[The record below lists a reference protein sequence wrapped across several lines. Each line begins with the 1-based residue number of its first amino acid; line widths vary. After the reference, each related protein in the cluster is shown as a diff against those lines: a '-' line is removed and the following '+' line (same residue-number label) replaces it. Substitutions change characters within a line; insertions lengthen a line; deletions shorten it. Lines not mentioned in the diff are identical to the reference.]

1 MANLSTASGSAE
13 QAPRG
18 ARSSY
23 FEQRLFEL
31 SPFGV
36 WLTAGLI
43 YLALVGAF
51 AVAALGN
58 GRPWI
63 VQSAAGVM
71 LDDRARIAL
80 VLAFI
85 ITAVLALQRYSRIK
99 DDQDAPAMARI
110 LGPDADWAPQGFS
123 PRRLQAATA
132 VGFVISLTASLLL
145 LPRDHARSDPAS
157 SVWFAGASVLLGVL
171 FFRGI
176 ELTRMG
182 SRQAADAVRDLKVD
196 LLRVDQLY
204 PWGRAAV
211 RTSLIWFTVSAASI
225 LLFAS
230 NGLTLYMAI
239 VLVACAAIG
248 VWVFVGT
255 LSLVHRRIRLVK
267 AAALEDIRTEIA
279 DLKARLHADAGAP
292 AKLQALLAYE
302 GRIAAAP
309 EWPFDQTILVR
320 LCASALIL
328 TVPWFGQ
335 AIAGLVVEHVGKV
348 VQ

>member
-1 MANLSTASGSAE
+1 MANLSTASGPAE

-18 ARSSY
+18 PRPSY

-36 WLTAGLI
+36 WLTAGLV
-43 YLALVGAF
+43 YAALIGAF
-51 AVAALGN
+51 ALTALVDA
-58 GRPWI
+58 RPWL
-63 VQSAAGVM
+63 VQSAGGVV

-85 ITAVLALQRYSRIK
+85 VCAVLALQRYSRLK
-99 DDQDAPAMARI
+99 DDEDAPAMARV
-110 LGPDADWAPQGFS
+110 LGRCADWQPQGFS
-123 PRRLQAATA
+123 PRRLQAMTA
-132 VGFVISLTASLLL
+132 AGVVISLAASLLL
-145 LPRDHARSDPAS
+145 LPRDHVRSDPAS
-157 SVWFAGASVLLGVL
+157 SAWFAGASVLLGVL

-176 ELTRMG
+176 ELTRVG
-182 SRQAADAVRDLKVD
+182 SSHTAKAVRSLEVD

-211 RTSLIWFTVSAASI
+211 RTSLIWFTVSAATT

-230 NGLTLYMAI
+230 NGLTLYMVFI
-239 VLVACAAIG
+239 LVACAAIG

-255 LSLVHRRIRLVK
+255 LSMVHRRIRLVK

-335 AIAGLVVEHVGKV
+335 ALAGLVVEHIGKA

>member
-1 MANLSTASGSAE
+1 MANLSTASDPAE

-18 ARSSY
+18 ARPSY

-36 WLTAGLI
+36 WVTAGLI
-43 YLALVGAF
+43 YLALIGGF
-51 AVAALGN
+51 ALTALVN

-63 VQSAAGVM
+63 VQSSAGVM

-85 ITAVLALQRYSRIK
+85 ICAVLALQRYSRLK
-99 DDQDAPAMARI
+99 DDEDAPAMARI

-123 PRRLQAATA
+123 ARRLQAATA

-157 SVWFAGASVLLGVL
+157 SAWFAGASVLLGVL
-171 FFRGI
+171 FFRGV

-182 SRQAADAVRDLKVD
+182 SRQAADAVRHLKVD
-196 LLRVDQLY
+196 LLRVDQLF

-211 RTSLIWFTVSAASI
+211 RTSLIWFTVSAATT

-230 NGLTLYMAI
+230 NGLTLYMAVI
-239 VLVACAAIG
+239 LVACAAIG

-279 DLKARLHADAGAP
+279 DLKVRLHADAGAP

-335 AIAGLVVEHVGKV
+335 ALAGLAVEHIGKV

>member
-1 MANLSTASGSAE
+1 MASEERSHEKAIAS
-13 QAPRG
+13 
-18 ARSSY
+18 ARSARLSY

-36 WLTAGLI
+36 WVTAGLI
-43 YLALVGAF
+43 YAALIGTYALTALVDA
-51 AVAALGN
+51 
-58 GRPWI
+58 RPWLAP
-63 VQSAAGVM
+63 SAGGVM

-85 ITAVLALQRYSRIK
+85 ACAVLALQRYSRLK
-99 DDQDAPAMARI
+99 DDEDAPAMARV
-110 LGPDADWAPQGFS
+110 LGPCADWPPQGFS
-123 PRRLQAATA
+123 ARRLQAMTA
-132 VGFVISLTASLLL
+132 AGVVISLTASLLL

-157 SVWFAGASVLLGVL
+157 TAWFAGASVLLGVL
-171 FFRGI
+171 FFRGV
-176 ELTRMG
+176 ELTRLG
-182 SRQAADAVRDLKVD
+182 SSHAAKAVRSLEVD

-239 VLVACAAIG
+239 ILVACAAIG

-255 LSLVHRRIRLVK
+255 LSMVHRRIRSVK

-335 AIAGLVVEHVGKV
+335 ALAGLVVEHVGKV